1 MFLEVQMRTIMFS
14 QARQELASLLDE
26 VSNDRVAVE
35 IVRRDKPSA
44 ILIDK
49 DEYEGMLETLHLMS
63 TPANAMRLMEAIE
76 NANNGT
82 GLIQHDLIEPEDYV
96 PAAKKAG

>member
-1 MFLEVQMRTIMFS
+1 MRTVMFS
-14 QARQELASLLDE
+14 KARNELASLLDE
-26 VSNDRVAVE
+26 VSQDRTAVE

-49 DEYEGMLETLHLMS
+49 DEYEGMMETLHVLS

-76 NANNGT
+76 NVKAGK
-82 GLIQHDLIEPEDYV
+82 IEFHDLIED
-96 PAAKKAG
+96 

>member
-1 MFLEVQMRTIMFS
+1 MRTVMFS

-26 VSNDRVAVE
+26 VSNDRAPIE
-35 IVRRDKPSA
+35 IMRRDKPSA

-63 TPANAMRLMEAIE
+63 TPANATRLMEAI
-76 NANNGT
+76 ANVNDGSK
-82 GLIQHDLIEPEDYV
+82 LITHDLIEPEDYV
-96 PAAKKAG
+96 PNKKAD